1 MAGSD
6 TSNSDNNRGAV
17 KVEEFGALM
26 ERAFATYGLSVV
38 TDRALPDARDGM
50 KPVQRRI
57 LYCMWVN
64 RYLSTRPTVKSA
76 EVVGRVLGDYHP
88 HSDSAVYDTAVRL
101 AQDFSLRYPLIEGQG
116 NFGSIDDD
124 PAAAYR
130 YTEMRL
136 SPLGELLLRD
146 IEKETVPLKPTYKQD
161 PKVVEP
167 EYLPARIPPVCNPSS
182 GIAVG
187 LSTSIP
193 PHNLTEVLNACIALF
208 DKPDLSVLQLMRYV
222 KGPDFPG
229 AGIVMGEEGIRE
241 YLANG
246 KGRLITR
253 AVVKLEDGPRS
264 KSLVISQLP
273 PISKARVKA
282 SIVKAF
288 NERKL
293 DGLVPEV
300 RDESDTEKGIR
311 IVLDVKRDADPAVM
325 LNALYRYTELQTA
338 VPVQMVFLFGDSWT
352 PARQPKQVGMVEL
365 LNHYN
370 AHQVDVLERR
380 SKFELR
386 QAEERLHVV
395 NGLII
400 GAQNAQEIVRI
411 FQQARDRVQA
421 KEQIRAKYKLSET
434 QAQVIADMT
443 LAQVTRMDATRYAT
457 EKKELA
463 ARIAELKKLLS
474 RHANMVAAVKAEM
487 RVIIAEHGDER
498 RTRIDKKGDAT
509 VEITEVAPSVE
520 TAPMLVALG
529 ADGGVKSVTPGAYKR
544 VLAREVPLRYLSAG
558 ETTSFVLFPTDRG
571 RVFVLRGHEIPEGPR
586 TAKGESLRKLARLE
600 PGEQPLAAL
609 LVPDLYDS
617 PEAVR
622 KDRWNGGIYLT
633 LFTAQGKIKKS
644 LLSEYRGAA
653 PAGVIDL
660 KLAPGD
666 KVVAA
671 SVSDG
676 EGEYLV
682 MASDGKALRFGEPEV
697 RATGRGTQGMA
708 SMNVAPGASVV
719 AAGVIGHRDKGTLL
733 IVAQNGYG
741 KRTPLS
747 EFPVKGR
754 ATGGVAAT
762 TPGFTIGAV
771 CLLAEDG
778 DVLLRTVEGATVRL
792 GAREIPKQGRA
803 SRGAALVKL
812 DPGDKVEG
820 LTVFPP
826 EA

>member
-1 MAGSD
+1 MAGSE
-6 TSNSDNNRGAV
+6 TYDNKGAI
-17 KVEEFGALM
+17 KLEEFGALM

-38 TDRALPDARDGM
+38 TDRALPDARDGL

-76 EVVGRVLGDYHP
+76 EVVGRVLGDFHP
-88 HSDSAVYDTAVRL
+88 HSDTAVYDAAVRM

-167 EYLPARIPPVCNPSS
+167 EYMPARIPPVCNPSS

-208 DKPDLSVLQLMRYV
+208 DKPDMSVVQLMRYV

-229 AGIVMGEEGIRE
+229 GGIVMGEEGIRE

-246 KGRLITR
+246 KGRMITR
-253 AVVKLEDGPRS
+253 AVVKLEDGPRA
-264 KSLVISQLP
+264 KSLVVSQLP

-293 DGLVPEV
+293 DGLVPEI

-311 IVLDVKRDADPAVM
+311 IVLDVKRDADPAAM
-325 LNALYRYTELQTA
+325 LNALYRHTELQTA
-338 VPVQMVFLFGDSWT
+338 VAVQMVFLFGDPME

-370 AHQVDVLERR
+370 AHQLDVLERR
-380 SKFELR
+380 SKYELR
-386 QAEERLHVV
+386 QAEDRLHIV

-400 GAQNAQEIVRI
+400 GAENAHEIVRI
-411 FQQARDRVQA
+411 FQRARDRAQA

-443 LAQVTRMDATRYAT
+443 LAQVTRMDAAKYAE
-457 EKKELA
+457 EKKELTR
-463 ARIAELKKLLS
+463 RIGELKRLLS
-474 RHANMVAAVKAEM
+474 KRATMVEAVKEEM
-487 RVIIAEHGDER
+487 RATIAEHGDER
-498 RTRIDKKGDAT
+498 RTRIDKKGDALAE
-509 VEITEVAPSVE
+509 VTEVAPSVE
-520 TAPMLVALG
+520 TAPVLVALA
-529 ADGGVKSVTPGAYKR
+529 ADGSVKALAPGAYKR
-544 VLAREVPLRYLSAG
+544 VVAREVPLKYLAAG

-571 RVFVLRGHEIPEGPR
+571 RVFVLRGHEVPEAQR
-586 TAKGESLRKLARLE
+586 NSKGEPLRKLARLE

-609 LVPDLYDS
+609 MVPDLYDS
-617 PEAVR
+617 PEAAK
-622 KDRWNGGIYLT
+622 KDRWSGGIYLT

-653 PAGVIDL
+653 QGGVIDF

-671 SVSDG
+671 CVSDG
-676 EGEYLV
+676 EGEYIV
-682 MASDGKALRFGEPEV
+682 MASDGKALRFGETEV
-697 RATGRGTQGMA
+697 RATGRATQGMA
-708 SMNVAPGASVV
+708 SMNLSKGASVV
-719 AAGVIGHRDKGTLL
+719 AGGVIGHRDRGTLL
-733 IVAQNGYG
+733 IVSQQGYG

-771 CLLAEDG
+771 CLLPEEA
-778 DVLLRTVEGATVRL
+778 DVLLRTSEGTTVRL

-803 SRGAALVKL
+803 SRGAVLVKL
-812 DPGDKVEG
+812 AQGDKVEG
-820 LTVFPP
+820 LAVFPA